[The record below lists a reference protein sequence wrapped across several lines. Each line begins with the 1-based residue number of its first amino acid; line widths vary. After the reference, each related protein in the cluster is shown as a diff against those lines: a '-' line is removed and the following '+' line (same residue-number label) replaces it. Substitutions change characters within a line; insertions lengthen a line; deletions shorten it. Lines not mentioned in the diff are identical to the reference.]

1 LKLIYA
7 KKITYP
13 YSIYNNV
20 HTVYF
25 INFLCSI
32 HTAFHIPYNNVYCRD
47 FTKTTYYLTLLFNGN
62 LIYSLSSYIIRLIYS
77 HIQIFIIPTYSYC

>member
-7 KKITYP
+7 KKITYS

-25 INFLCSI
+25 INFVYFI
-32 HTAFHIPYNNVYCRD
+32 HTAFHIPYNNVYRD
-47 FTKTTYYLTLLFNGN
+47 FIKISYYLTLLFIEK
-62 LIYSLSSYIIRLIYS
+62 LIYSLSSYITRLIYS
-77 HIQIFIIPTYSYC
+77 HI